1 MIPWSSSFIILI
13 RIVASSVLYSW
24 LWANYDPKRYQL
36 DCEHMTTITKGG
48 VSQRVL
54 QILKGIYW
62 SFLFHSLPT
71 TIEDTDRRMV
81 KYIQAANEQI
91 EDNLQKINAIN
102 AAWIRMYFVGSKYIN
117 LEL

>member
-1 MIPWSSSFIILI
+1 
-13 RIVASSVLYSW
+13 
-24 LWANYDPKRYQL
+24 
-36 DCEHMTTITKGG
+36 
-48 VSQRVL
+48 
-54 QILKGIYW
+54 
-62 SFLFHSLPT
+62 
-71 TIEDTDRRMV
+71 MV